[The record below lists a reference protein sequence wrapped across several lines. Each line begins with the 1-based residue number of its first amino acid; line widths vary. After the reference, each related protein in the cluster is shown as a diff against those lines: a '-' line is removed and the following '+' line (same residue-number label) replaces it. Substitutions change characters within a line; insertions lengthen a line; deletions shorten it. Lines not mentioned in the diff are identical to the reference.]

1 MTPIQL
7 RQIAPFTAT
16 PLASTT
22 FAATPGTPDYDVQ
35 SLDYLVVIDA
45 SAVNAGA
52 RLPNAATVAGRTF
65 LIVKGD
71 NAGTILTVSCIVNG
85 QTINGSATY
94 VVAGQGG
101 SATVTS
107 DGSNYWRT

>member
-1 MTPIQL
+1 MPPIKIK
-7 RQIAPFTAT
+7 QIEPFTAT

-52 RLPNAATVAGRTF
+52 RLPDAATVTGRTF

>member
-1 MTPIQL
+1 MKIKIK
-7 RQIAPFTAT
+7 QIEPFTAT
-16 PLASTT
+16 PLAATT
-22 FAATPGTPDYDVQ
+22 FAATPGTPDYDVA
-35 SLDYLVVIDA
+35 SADYLVVIDA

-52 RLPNAATVAGRTF
+52 RLPAAATVTGRTF
-65 LIVKGD
+65 LLVKGD
-71 NAGTILTVSCIVNG
+71 NSGTILTISCIVNG